1 MKKIILFLNGEPPK
15 KEAIPNLADYDQI
28 ICADGAYNYLQKY
41 NITPDLILGDLDS
54 ISTKLICPKF
64 IPLPNQD
71 YTDFEKILMYL
82 STKTKVRKI
91 DIYGGSAREQDHFLG
106 NLYVAKK
113 YRHKFKI
120 TFYDQYQSY
129 FFAKKETVL
138 KNVKNKTISL
148 LPLFY
153 AAAITTQ
160 GLKWPLKKETLSFS
174 ARLGLRNIAMA
185 DTVQITFDKGCL
197 LVFVEQN

>member
-1 MKKIILFLNGEPPK
+1 MSPLSTRWRGGQGVRPKPK
-15 KEAIPNLADYDQI
+15 KGEVIKL
-28 ICADGAYNYLQKY
+28 
-41 NITPDLILGDLDS
+41 PD
-54 ISTKLICPKF
+54 
-64 IPLPNQD
+64 QD

-82 STKTKVRKI
+82 STKTTVRKI